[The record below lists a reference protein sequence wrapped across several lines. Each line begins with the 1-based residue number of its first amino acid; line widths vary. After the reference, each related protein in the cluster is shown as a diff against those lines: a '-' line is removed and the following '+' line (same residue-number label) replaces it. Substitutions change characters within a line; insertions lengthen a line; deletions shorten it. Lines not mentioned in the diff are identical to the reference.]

1 MGLLSSI
8 GKGLSKA
15 LDYISAPLAKP
26 VTTFTKGISAG
37 AAEVKTQRETG
48 LTLGQGAKQ
57 IGVILGTT
65 AVAAGAVLAA
75 APAASTGAA
84 GAAVRSAVVST
95 AKAAVPTTTKGKV
108 IAAVAAP
115 VVIGAVVREPAA
127 AAKVISQAPSQLA
140 QFGGDVAQF
149 ATNPSVDTAK
159 QIIKESPVI
168 SAAVGVAVAGAAAAA
183 ILPAVSSARQTS
195 AIKEQTEVLKDGSIS
210 VVDKS
215 KGYFDTP
222 ATNESP
228 IPQLP
233 QTKTISAGTT
243 AKKKRKKKAA
253 PQVQNISQRVNI
265 AIANRHSVGNTSTKR
280 YLNVIPVRN

>member
-8 GKGLSKA
+8 GKAVSTA

-26 VTTFTKGISAG
+26 VTTLTKGISAG
-37 AAEVKTQRETG
+37 AAEVKAQRETG
-48 LTLGQGAKQ
+48 LTVTQGLKQ
-57 IGVILGTT
+57 IGVIAGTT

-95 AKAAVPTTTKGKV
+95 AKAAVPTTTKGKIV
-108 IAAVAAP
+108 AAVAAP

-127 AAKVISQAPSQLA
+127 AAKVVAQAPSQLA

-149 ATNPSVDTAK
+149 ATNPSVETAK
-159 QIIKESPVI
+159 QIIKESPII
-168 SAAVGVAVAGAAAAA
+168 STAAGIAIAGATAAA
-183 ILPAVSSARQTS
+183 ILPAVSSARQTA
-195 AIKEQTEVLKDGSIS
+195 AIKEQTEVIKETGVQ

-215 KGYFDTP
+215 QGYFDKP
-222 ATNESP
+222 AANDNP

-233 QTKTISAGTT
+233 QTKEVSSGTT
-243 AKKKRKKKAA
+243 ATRKKRKSKPKQ
-253 PQVQNISQRVNI
+253 PQIISQRVNI
-265 AIANRHSVGNTSTKR
+265 AIANRNNSGNTSTKR
-280 YLNVIPVRN
+280 YLNVVPLRN